1 MPTELQNRPVGIFD
15 SGIGGLSVARHIM
28 ERLPGENTL
37 YFGDSARVPYGSKSD
52 ETVRLYTEQAVRMLE
67 QRRVKLI
74 AIACNSASAVGLE
87 AAQEI
92 ATVPVVGVISPGAST
107 AVELTRSGVVGIIGT
122 AATIRSGAY
131 GRAIRALDPEIVVHS
146 RACPLLVGFAEEGMV
161 DHPATRLIVEEYV
174 APLLQRRIDTLI
186 LGCTH
191 YPILREAIAS
201 VVGDEVRLVDPGEA
215 TAREVEDILMQRG
228 MRNESAGPADHAYVL
243 SDLPHRFIEVGE
255 SFLGSSIGAVEKI
268 SVESL
273 SEHA

>member
-74 AIACNSASAVGLE
+74 AIACNSASAVGL
-87 AAQEI
+87 AGAQEI
-92 ATVPVVGVISPGAST
+92 ATVPVVGVITPGAST
-107 AVELTRSGVVGIIGT
+107 AVELTRNGIVGVIGT

-146 RACPLLVGFAEEGMV
+146 QACPLLVGFAEEGMV

-174 APLLQRRIDTLI
+174 APLLQRGIDTLV

-191 YPILREAIAS
+191 YPILRGAIAS
-201 VVGDEVRLVDPGEA
+201 VVGEEVCLVDPGEA
-215 TAREVEDILMQRG
+215 TAREVEEILLQRG
-228 MRNESAGPADHAYVL
+228 MRNDSAGPADHAYVL

-273 SEHA
+273 SDHA

>member
-1 MPTELQNRPVGIFD
+1 MPTETRNRPIGIFD

-28 ERLPGENTL
+28 HRLPDESTL

-52 ETVRLYTEQAVRMLE
+52 ETVRIYTSQAVRMLE

-74 AIACNSASAVGLE
+74 AIACNSASAVALE
-87 AAQEI
+87 EARSRSS
-92 ATVPVVGVISPGAST
+92 VPVVGVIAPGASM
-107 AVELTRSGVVGIIGT
+107 AVEQTRNGVIGVIGT
-122 AATIRSGAY
+122 AATVRSGAY
-131 GRAIRALDPEIVVHS
+131 GNAIRSLDPDVIVHAQ
-146 RACPLLVGFAEEGMV
+146 ACPLLVGFAEEGMV

-174 APLLQRRIDTLI
+174 APLLERNVDTLV

-191 YPILREAIAS
+191 YPILSRAIAA
-201 VVGDEVRLVDPGEA
+201 VVGEDVRLVDPGEA
-215 TAREVEDILMQRG
+215 TAREVERILHQTG
-228 MRNESAGPADHAYVL
+228 LLNTSEHPADRTWVL

-255 SFLGSSIGAVEKI
+255 SFLGSTIGSVEKI